1 MNEVKEQAL
10 DEVEAIK
17 AESRALRGNLHIG
30 LDDEVSGGIQES
42 DTKLIKFHGIY
53 EQDDR
58 DVRGERRKAKLEPLY
73 SYMLRVRVPGGVLS
87 SGQWK
92 QLDSLAREYAN
103 GSLRLTTRQA
113 VQFHGIYKENLRPLV
128 RGLDAVMLDSIAAC
142 GDVNR
147 NVMCSPN
154 PHLSHLH
161 GEVQHISERL
171 SRELLPE
178 SRAYHELWL
187 EGRDSGSVG
196 EVEPLYGP
204 TYLPR
209 KFKIAVAVPPVN
221 DVDVLAHDVGFIA
234 IAEGGHLAGFNVSV
248 GGGLGMSHDVADTH
262 PRLADVIGFC
272 PPQSAVAV
280 AEAVISIQRDY
291 GNRRNR
297 KRSRLKYTI
306 EDRGLDW
313 FRNELSWRLR
323 EELAPARAWS
333 FEHNGDRYGWVQ
345 GEDARWH
352 LTLFVENGRLRDKAL
367 DGLLALAEQQPD
379 IHIRLTPNQ
388 NLIIAGASDQQKFEI
403 DLLLGEY
410 GLLRHEKVS
419 RLRLNAMACVAFPT
433 CPLAMAEAERYL
445 PELVGK
451 VEALQEKH
459 GIAQRA
465 ITLRMTGCPNGCARP
480 YLAEIGLIGKGP
492 GRYNLHLGAA
502 FNGNRLNRI
511 YRENADEGEI
521 LSTLDTLFARFSREA
536 GDNEAFGDF
545 LIRTGVVLPVKQG
558 KEVREHEQHK
568 ATGT

>member
-1 MNEVKEQAL
+1 MTEVKEQAL

-30 LDDEVSGGIQES
+30 LEDDVSGAIQES

-53 EQDDR
+53 QQDDR
-58 DVRGERRKAKLEPLY
+58 DVRAERRKAKLEPLY

-87 SGQWK
+87 AEQWQ
-92 QLDSLAREYAN
+92 QLDHLAREYAN

-113 VQFHGIYKENLRPLV
+113 IQFHGIYKEALRPLV
-128 RGLDAVMLDSIAAC
+128 RGLDSVLLDSIAAC

-154 PHLSHLH
+154 PLVSRLH
-161 GEVQHISERL
+161 GEVQAIADRL

-187 EGRDSGSVG
+187 EGRDSGGSG

-221 DVDVLAHDVGFIA
+221 DVDVRAHDIGFIA
-234 IAEGGHLAGFNVSV
+234 IAEGDRLAGFNVSV
-248 GGGLGMSHDVADTH
+248 GGGLGMSHDAANTH
-262 PRLADVIGFC
+262 PRLGDVIGFC
-272 PPQSAVAV
+272 PPQSAVEV
-280 AEAVISIQRDY
+280 AEAIISIQRDY
-291 GNRRNR
+291 GNRHER

-313 FRNELSWRLR
+313 FRRELAWRLR
-323 EELAPARAWS
+323 GELAPVRDWV

-345 GEDARWH
+345 AEDGRWH
-352 LTLFVENGRLRDKAL
+352 LTLFVENGRLRERAM
-367 DGLLALAEQQPD
+367 DGLLALAEQQPG
-379 IHIRLTPNQ
+379 IHFRITANQ
-388 NLIIAGASDQQKFEI
+388 NLIISDASAQQKLEI

-410 GLLRHEKVS
+410 GLLRHAQVS

-445 PELVGK
+445 PELVDK
-451 VEALQEKH
+451 LEVLQQKH

-502 FNGNRLNRI
+502 FNGERLNRL
-511 YRENADEGEI
+511 YRENADEREI
-521 LSTLDTLFARFSREA
+521 LATLDSLFARFAREA
-536 GDNEAFGDF
+536 DSHEAFGDF

-558 KEVREHEQHK
+558 KEVREYEQHQP
-568 ATGT
+568 TGT